1 MSNKLY
7 TPRSEDKSDFL
18 WGVNKNINS
27 DSTEIPSDIPNNQI
41 IKSRD
46 TFREQ
51 QRKWHLSKV
60 EGYVSDEFRN
70 IAFTD

>member
-7 TPRSEDKSDFL
+7 TPSEDKSDFL
-18 WGVNKNINS
+18 WGANKNINS
-27 DSTEIPSDIPNNQI
+27 DSTEIPSDIPNYQI

-46 TFREQ
+46 AFREQ

-70 IAFTD
+70 IAFAD

>member
-7 TPRSEDKSDFL
+7 TPNKDKSDSL

-46 TFREQ
+46 AFREQ

-60 EGYVSDEFRN
+60 EGYVSDEFRS
-70 IAFTD
+70 IAFAD